1 MALGCIH
8 SLIVCLTFSLQRSKF
23 GLDRM
28 MLQVWLLLVEL
39 GLSNFYP
46 ESVTTGAVCLDEP
59 PLLHKLALI
68 AFNLLGEDGELM
80 KCRIVGFSLNSA
92 VRLDNLAGRLI
103 TGFVFR
109 RFRNLCL
116 LCR

>member
-1 MALGCIH
+1 
-8 SLIVCLTFSLQRSKF
+8 
-23 GLDRM
+23 M
-28 MLQVWLLLVEL
+28 MLQVGLLLVEL

-46 ESVTTGAVCLDEP
+46 ESVTTGAVRLDEP
-59 PLLHKLALI
+59 PLLHKLTLI

-80 KCRIVGFSLNSA
+80 NPRIVGFSLNSA
-92 VRLDNLAGRLI
+92 VRLDNIAGHLI

-109 RFRNLCL
+109 RFRDLCL

>member
-1 MALGCIH
+1 
-8 SLIVCLTFSLQRSKF
+8 
-23 GLDRM
+23 M

-46 ESVTTGAVCLDEP
+46 KSVTTGAVCLDEP

-80 KCRIVGFSLNSA
+80 KCRIVGFHLNSA

-103 TGFVFR
+103 TGLVFR
-109 RFRNLCL
+109 RF
-116 LCR
+116 